1 MPTDLEAKFA
11 ERDALS
17 SWLGALEREGASLEA
32 VRLVRAQFDRVLE
45 DIVRLSGA
53 PAAGFGV
60 TISRPGGPIAASK
73 RPSSVELPSDSEGF
87 FKVLPGSG
95 ENDALR

>member
-1 MPTDLEAKFA
+1 MLTDLETKCA

-32 VRLVRAQFDRVLE
+32 VRLVRAQFDRVLG
-45 DIVRLSGA
+45 DIARLSEA

-60 TISRPGGPIAASK
+60 TISRPPGPIAASK
-73 RPSSVELPSDSEGF
+73 RIEQRGTPKRL
-87 FKVLPGSG
+87 
-95 ENDALR
+95 